1 METEMHVVCEEQKT
15 LFPFLDY
22 HKTEIMLHI
31 RITYS
36 HLFLYLLPDKGSSGA
51 GPADRQTTMLEG
63 PEKAALAASCQLVLS
78 LSPAFVSVP
87 L

>member
-1 METEMHVVCEEQKT
+1 METEMHAVCEEQKT

-22 HKTEIMLHI
+22 HKTEIMLQI

-51 GPADRQTTMLEG
+51 GPAGRHATMLEG
-63 PEKAALAASCQLVLS
+63 PEQAAPAASCQLVLS